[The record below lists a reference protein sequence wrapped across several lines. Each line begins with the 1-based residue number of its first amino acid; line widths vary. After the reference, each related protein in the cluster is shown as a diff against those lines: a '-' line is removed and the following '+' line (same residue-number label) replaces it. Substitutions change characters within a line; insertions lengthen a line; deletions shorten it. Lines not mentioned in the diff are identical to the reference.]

1 VRTESFLIFLA
12 VGSALI
18 AFWLVARFPDRGPGD
33 FVRAIAH
40 VLLAML
46 VGAFAPS
53 FVAALATKG
62 HAMAVFA
69 VFAIVFPVL
78 VYTFVATAWVLKLL
92 HDTFAR
98 YR

>member
-1 VRTESFLIFLA
+1 MTTESFLICLA

-33 FVRAIAH
+33 FVRAILH
-40 VLLAML
+40 VLLAI
-46 VGAFAPS
+46 VIGAFAPG

-62 HAMAVFA
+62 HAGAFLAIFV
-69 VFAIVFPVL
+69 IVFPVL
-78 VYTFVATAWVLKLL
+78 VYTFLATAWMLKLV
-92 HDTFAR
+92 HDLFAR